1 LSFDELGKQ
10 VQVQTRQPQQ
20 PQPQQGQ
27 RGMYDDGY
35 GYDPYPVPGDPYM
48 YRPPQQNT
56 NMITLLALLDSKI
69 KNGED
74 LGDIKSMLVIL
85 IDNVARIPNIE
96 MVVVKGLNRKMADI
110 IALSECQ
117 GTKYR
122 VLSKMTSLIFEI
134 SSLKAYGG
142 APLTGITSVSSLVTT
157 RQQQDVTARY
167 PTEPQQRKKLF
178 GVF

>member
-1 LSFDELGKQ
+1 MAYDDITNQQ
-10 VQVQTRQPQQ
+10 VQVRQQ
-20 PQPQQGQ
+20 QQGQ
-27 RGMYDDGY
+27 IQQQRGGYPDDGY

-48 YRPPQQNT
+48 YRPPQQNA

-74 LGDIKSMLVIL
+74 LGDIKGMMVIL

-96 MVVVKGLNRKMADI
+96 MMVVKGLNRKMADI

-142 APLTGITSVSSLVTT
+142 APLTGITSVSSLITT
-157 RQQQDVTARY
+157 RQQADQKVTY
-167 PTEPQQRKKLF
+167 PQEPQKRTKLF